1 MNWPYLHTL
10 INHFPIILSVM
21 GAAAAVTAFTLRR
34 RGIWLYALASLTFA
48 GLTIYP
54 AYLTGNEAS
63 DTMKHAWY
71 VVPSMIHDHEEA
83 ADIALWVTLI
93 AGAVSIFTWAWQAR
107 HEDRV
112 EPPTWLRT
120 LVVVLALASVGT
132 IAYTSLLGGRIV
144 HESPKLLTPPP
155 GMAVDTLHAR

>member
-21 GAAAAVTAFTLRR
+21 GAAAAITAFTLHR

-48 GLTIYP
+48 GLTVYP
-54 AYLTGNEAS
+54 AFLTGDEAS
-63 DTMKHAWY
+63 DTMKHEWY

-83 ADIALWVTLI
+83 ADITLWFLLATGVI
-93 AGAVSIFTWAWQAR
+93 SIYTWAWQVR
-107 HEDRV
+107 HDESR

-120 LVVVLALASVGT
+120 LVIVAALASVGT
-132 IAYTSLLGGRIV
+132 ITYTSLLGGRIV

-155 GMAVDTLHAR
+155 GIAVDTTGSR

>member
-21 GAAAAVTAFTLRR
+21 GAAAAIAAFAMHR

-48 GLTIYP
+48 GLSVYP
-54 AYLTGNEAS
+54 AFLTGDEAS
-63 DTMKHAWY
+63 DTMRHAWY
-71 VVPSMIHDHEEA
+71 VVPSMIEEHEEA
-83 ADIALWVTLI
+83 SEIALWVLI
-93 AGAVSIFTWAWQAR
+93 ATGVISVATWAWQAR
-107 HEDRV
+107 RDDRV

-120 LVVVLALASVGT
+120 LVVIASLASVGT
-132 IAYTSLLGGRIV
+132 IAYASLLGGRIV

-155 GMAVDTLHAR
+155 GIAIDTTGRG